1 MASKGDYAGFTPLI
15 PSDLS
20 SLQRLGRPVVSQ
32 QAAGDLILSGAQ
44 EAAEFGQ
51 LLRTNIYG
59 FSQDN
64 PDDTLKKRW
73 NGQRAKVS
81 PVVQGLGKQ
90 AAGIEVCEE
99 CSFALDSDGV
109 QAVSDLL
116 QLRVAF
122 TNLQKYSHDC

>member
-1 MASKGDYAGFTPLI
+1 MPKSAKNI
-15 PSDLS
+15 S
-20 SLQRLGRPVVSQ
+20 SGGIYNFKSYKSNISIAVKNQNY
-32 QAAGDLILSGAQ
+32 
-44 EAAEFGQ
+44 

-99 CSFALDSDGV
+99 CSFALEKIKRKNRAILFKSK
-109 QAVSDLL
+109 
-116 QLRVAF
+116 RP
-122 TNLQKYSHDC
+122 

>member
-1 MASKGDYAGFTPLI
+1 MPKSAKNI
-15 PSDLS
+15 
-20 SLQRLGRPVVSQ
+20 SLGGIYNFKSYKSNISIAVKNQNY
-32 QAAGDLILSGAQ
+32 
-44 EAAEFGQ
+44 

-73 NGQRAKVS
+73 NSQRAKVS

-99 CSFALDSDGV
+99 CSFTLEKIKRKNGAILFKSK
-109 QAVSDLL
+109 
-116 QLRVAF
+116 RPR
-122 TNLQKYSHDC
+122 